1 MNSEVIDVILA
12 ILSGGAIVAIINGI
26 FNKRK
31 CNAESTSIELKNISD
46 AYSLQKTMLEDSAKN
61 IIELQCKVE
70 ALEQKVDALTIE
82 RNNQIA
88 TIQALTY
95 ENIKLKKSVSELQT
109 EISNRDTSIKSLQKR
124 VKELET
130 RISQLTGGAE

>member
-1 MNSEVIDVILA
+1 MSPEIFNIILA
-12 ILSGGAIVAIINGI
+12 IASGGAIVAIINGI

-31 CNAESTSIELKNISD
+31 SNAESTSIELKNISD

-88 TIQALTY
+88 TIQALTD

-109 EISNRDTSIKSLQKR
+109 EVSNRDSSIKSLQKR
-124 VKELET
+124 VKELEN

>member
-31 CNAESTSIELKNISD
+31 SNAESTSIELKNISD

-88 TIQALTY
+88 TIQALTD

>member
-1 MNSEVIDVILA
+1 
-12 ILSGGAIVAIINGI
+12 VAIINGI

-31 CNAESTSIELKNISD
+31 SNAESASIELKNISD

-88 TIQALTY
+88 TIQALTD

-109 EISNRDTSIKSLQKR
+109 EVSNRDCSIKSLQKR
-124 VKELET
+124 VKELEN

>member
-31 CNAESTSIELKNISD
+31 SNAESASIELKNISD

-88 TIQALTY
+88 TIQALTD

-109 EISNRDTSIKSLQKR
+109 EVSNRDSSIKSLQKR
-124 VKELET
+124 VKELEN